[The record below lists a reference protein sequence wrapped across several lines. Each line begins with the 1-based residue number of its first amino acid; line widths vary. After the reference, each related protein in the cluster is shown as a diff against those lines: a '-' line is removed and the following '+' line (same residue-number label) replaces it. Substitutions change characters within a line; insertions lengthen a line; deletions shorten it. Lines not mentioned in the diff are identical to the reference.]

1 MSLMDAEFK
10 AYEMISL
17 NDKSV
22 NIGEILRMMMLRFNS
37 FCYTRVNKGHTSKN
51 VLTLQDYC

>member
-1 MSLMDAEFK
+1 MDAEFK

-37 FCYTRVNKGHTSKN
+37 VLLYKHVSMKVTRVKN